1 MLKIGVA
8 VVVCTAAYFGMQSV
22 LKGRAEKRKAME
34 EFTAARREVA
44 DDMKRDMDKNGG
56 LSSDTAEHAMNKM
69 RGQIDK
75 MAAQGGKDGAA
86 MKAVAELMAE
96 IHAKATPYLAI
107 IKRIETDNPMDMTTV
122 KDKADLA
129 ARREFGKEMLRMNQD
144 LITTF
149 NSAESILRGKLQK
162 AGAGGRSNEEFVEGF
177 MKGYGKTSRI
187 QIRIR
192 KSDETIA
199 KSLIAMTDLLETA
212 WGKWKKEGGR
222 IVFEE
227 DAPIKRFN
235 ELVADTVKAADEQ
248 TAAQRELI
256 DLQQKQIK

>member
-1 MLKIGVA
+1 
-8 VVVCTAAYFGMQSV
+8 
-22 LKGRAEKRKAME
+22 
-34 EFTAARREVA
+34 
-44 DDMKRDMDKNGG
+44 
-56 LSSDTAEHAMNKM
+56 
-69 RGQIDK
+69 
-75 MAAQGGKDGAA
+75 
-86 MKAVAELMAE
+86 
-96 IHAKATPYLAI
+96 
-107 IKRIETDNPMDMTTV
+107 
-122 KDKADLA
+122 
-129 ARREFGKEMLRMNQD
+129 MNQD

-248 TAAQRELI
+248 TALQREGLKNM
-256 DLQQKQIK
+256 QRN